1 MLFRSFEVTVP
12 SVVIGRLGPLL
23 SWDFGQIR
31 FQLSY
36 GGMNYNWTAVSLT
49 VLVLEDNVATF
60 NLIGLLDDQF
70 KQPAL
75 VSEALVKE

>member
-1 MLFRSFEVTVP
+1 
-12 SVVIGRLGPLL
+12 
-23 SWDFGQIR
+23 
-31 FQLSY
+31 
-36 GGMNYNWTAVSLT
+36 MNYNWTAVSLT

-75 VSEALVKE
+75 VSEDLVKE